1 MVAASFAQPAPQR
14 VRSAPARKRL
24 LVAWLYDLGTLVL
37 ALLATGVVGTL
48 WLLARTEWGRV
59 DVALGE
65 AVFAASLVAAA
76 APAWTA
82 WQWLRLWDQGQTAG
96 HRRLDL
102 DARPS
107 LSGGR
112 RVIELALHPVSVPA
126 WGWLALTLI
135 ILEVPGVA
143 WLAVVVTAFV
153 ALLGAVSLGL
163 LLVRPAAQPLHR
175 RIARMRLG

>member
-1 MVAASFAQPAPQR
+1 
-14 VRSAPARKRL
+14 L

-48 WLLARTEWGRV
+48 WLLARTDWGRV

-65 AVFAASLVAAA
+65 AVFASSLLAAA

-82 WQWLRLWDQGQTAG
+82 WQWLRLWDEGRTAG
-96 HRRLDL
+96 HRRLQL
-102 DARPS
+102 EPASALP
-107 LSGGR
+107 GAR
-112 RVIELALHPVSVPA
+112 RVIELALHPVSIPA
-126 WGWLALTLI
+126 WSWLALTLI
-135 ILEVPGVA
+135 ILEVPGAA

-153 ALLGAVSLGL
+153 GLLAAVSLGL